1 MFSLTCYFVKDS
13 VMKILIVEN
22 VTDIVDISINK
33 SFEYHFKEVYVN
45 SSRNLSLDI
54 LKMLLKDNVK
64 SYKLDI
70 LFSNNHYIILVR
82 LRENRCMFY
91 QSCNNPFIAFIV
103 FTEILIRI
111 IANDFFISL
120 IVCKKKY
127 V

>member
-1 MFSLTCYFVKDS
+1 
-13 VMKILIVEN
+13 MKILIVEN

-54 LKMLLKDNVK
+54 LKMFLKDNVK

-82 LRENRCMFY
+82 LRENLCMFY
-91 QSCNNPFIAFIV
+91 QWCNNPFIVFIV
-103 FTEILIRI
+103 FAEILIRI
-111 IANDFFISL
+111 ITNDFFISL
-120 IVCKKKY
+120 IV
-127 V
+127 